1 MEDIGNLT
9 DVWGQSSDGAGSTL
23 FRLVQGGLSDLL
35 FFREINSFLTHEISV
50 FQSNLFERVVNVLGV
65 GAVSLLTI
73 WIVIQGYRI
82 VTGQSRES
90 MMVLVTNSL
99 RATLIVGIALGAAK
113 LSGSTFHAL
122 TDGLSNTVTS
132 TISGTDDDVY
142 ERVDR
147 CLAYMQLALS
157 SIDVIDVGED
167 EILNEKKDRALW
179 FAGMGT
185 GGPAVMAGTMLL
197 LNKIAMALFVG
208 LGPLFILCLLFDQ
221 TKPLFGRWLY
231 YGLGTMFSL
240 AVLSVM
246 VSLALDMVL
255 AVAAAFWT
263 STLLPIE
270 QEGMLSLSMQQGGM
284 GLILTMLIISAPP
297 MAAMFFQGTLGVFA
311 PGSAF
316 DRGTAQ
322 RGPYAQQLP
331 QGAWIASAGGVE
343 HGVASV
349 PAQSAQSVPARYSSI
364 GSALLSV
371 GAAAGLS
378 TQDTIKR
385 NATDRATRG

>member
-35 FFREINSFLTHEISV
+35 FFREINSFLTHEIGV
-50 FQSNLFERVVNVLGV
+50 FQSNLFERIVNVLGV

-73 WIVIQGYRI
+73 WIIIQGYRI
-82 VTGQSRES
+82 VSGQSRES

-132 TISGTDDDVY
+132 TVSGTDDDVY

-147 CLAYMQLALS
+147 CLAYMQLALAN
-157 SIDVIDVGED
+157 IDVIEVGGD

-179 FAGMGT
+179 FAGLGT

-197 LNKIAMALFVG
+197 LNKIAMALFIG
-208 LGPLFILCLLFDQ
+208 LGPLFVLCLLFEQ
-221 TKPLFGRWLY
+221 TKNLFGRWLY

-240 AVLSVM
+240 GVLSVM
-246 VSLALDMVL
+246 VTLSTDMVI
-255 AVAAAFWT
+255 AVAKSFWA
-263 STLLPIE
+263 SSLLGAGPDNV
-270 QEGMLSLSMQQGGM
+270 SSMALQQGGLGLVM
-284 GLILTMLIISAPP
+284 SMLILSAPP
-297 MAAMFFQGTLGVFA
+297 MAAMFFQGTLGTFSTYNAFA
-311 PGSAF
+311 NQAPPLGSGLPPGQPSH
-316 DRGTAQ
+316 G
-322 RGPYAQQLP
+322 YQQ
-331 QGAWIASAGGVE
+331 AASLNQT
-343 HGVASV
+343 H
-349 PAQSAQSVPARYSSI
+349 
-364 GSALLSV
+364 
-371 GAAAGLS
+371 
-378 TQDTIKR
+378 
-385 NATDRATRG
+385 ATRMEPPTRIQTAPAESYVTQLDAIKAGPR

>member
-35 FFREINSFLTHEISV
+35 FFREINSFLTHEIGV

-73 WIVIQGYRI
+73 WIIIQGYRI
-82 VTGQSRES
+82 VSGQSRES

-132 TISGTDDDVY
+132 TVSGTDDDVY

-147 CLAYMQLALS
+147 CLAYMQLALAN
-157 SIDVIDVGED
+157 IDVIEVGGD

-179 FAGMGT
+179 FAGLGT

-197 LNKIAMALFVG
+197 LNKIAMALFIG
-208 LGPLFILCLLFDQ
+208 LGPLFVLCLLFEQ
-221 TKPLFGRWLY
+221 TKNLFGRWLY

-240 AVLSVM
+240 GVLSVM
-246 VSLALDMVL
+246 VTLSTDMVI
-255 AVAAAFWT
+255 AVAKSFWA
-263 STLLPIE
+263 SSLLGAGPDNV
-270 QEGMLSLSMQQGGM
+270 SSMALQQGGLGLVM
-284 GLILTMLIISAPP
+284 SMLILSAPP
-297 MAAMFFQGTLGVFA
+297 MAAMFFQGTLGTFSTYNAFA
-311 PGSAF
+311 NQAPPLGSGLPPGQPSH
-316 DRGTAQ
+316 G
-322 RGPYAQQLP
+322 YQQ
-331 QGAWIASAGGVE
+331 AASLNQT
-343 HGVASV
+343 H
-349 PAQSAQSVPARYSSI
+349 
-364 GSALLSV
+364 
-371 GAAAGLS
+371 
-378 TQDTIKR
+378 
-385 NATDRATRG
+385 ATRMEPPTRIQTAPAESYVTQLDAIKAGPR

>member
-1 MEDIGNLT
+1 MEVIGELM
-9 DVWGQSSDGAGSTL
+9 DVWGQPGNSAGGML
-23 FRLVQGGLSDLL
+23 FRMMQGGLSDLL

-208 LGPLFILCLLFDQ
+208 LGPLFVLCLLFDQ
-221 TKPLFGRWLY
+221 TKNLFGRWLY

-240 AVLSVM
+240 GVLSVM
-246 VSLALDMVL
+246 VTLSTDMVI
-255 AVAAAFWT
+255 AVAKAFWA
-263 STLLPIE
+263 SSLLGAGPDNV
-270 QEGMLSLSMQQGGM
+270 SSMALQQGGLGLVM
-284 GLILTMLIISAPP
+284 SMLILSAPP
-297 MAAMFFQGTLGVFA
+297 MAAMFFQGTLGVFSPYNSFA
-311 PGSAF
+311 NQAPPPGSGLPPRQPSF
-316 DRGTAQ
+316 GYQEPTPSHQVNTARTQ
-322 RGPYAQQLP
+322 PTVHRS
-331 QGAWIASAGGVE
+331 ASAHTESHV
-343 HGVASV
+343 SQ
-349 PAQSAQSVPARYSSI
+349 PD
-364 GSALLSV
+364 L
-371 GAAAGLS
+371 
-378 TQDTIKR
+378 IKSGPR
-385 NATDRATRG
+385 